1 MLGRSIAHVMR
12 STCARFAYL
21 LVLTLPA
28 SVLAQPHIRSARIDS
43 DKDPTTGCAATA
55 AAGSAP
61 GIELGLIA
69 GVSDI
74 PSQAD
79 DVGPFSR
86 LQSFSFAGATT
97 ATAIVGTG
105 GFHECSTRSSH
116 RCQFTQ

>member
-12 STCARFAYL
+12 RTCARFAFL

-28 SVLAQPHIRSARIDS
+28 SILAQPHTHTALIDS
-43 DKDPTTGCAATA
+43 HNDATA
-55 AAGSAP
+55 GRAETTAAGSVP